1 MKIEE
6 HIEHAEHAEH
16 AGEHGH
22 KTAALLIAVL
32 AAILAICE
40 QQAKRADIA
49 VEENAVLAAD
59 TWNEYQAK
67 SVRAAQASA
76 LELLAGT
83 LDAPADA
90 SRLAVRQDFMKQMR
104 VDAEHYE
111 KDPKTGKTTL
121 ANHAR
126 QYEKERQ
133 DSLERAHT
141 YDNAAAGL
149 ELGIVLSTASVITSS
164 KLLLR
169 FGFVMGAIGLVLAL
183 FGAIAPG
190 LVVF

>member
-6 HIEHAEHAEH
+6 HTEHAEHAH
-16 AGEHGH
+16 EHGN
-22 KTAALLIAVL
+22 KNAALLIAVL

-49 VEENAVLAAD
+49 VDESAISAAD
-59 TWNEYQAK
+59 TWNQYQAK
-67 SVRAAQASA
+67 SIRSA
-76 LELLAGT
+76 LSHDL
-83 LDAPADA
+83 
-90 SRLAVRQDFMKQMR
+90 QDFAASLD
-104 VDAEHYE
+104 VPGDAAKAKLRADYLKRMASDQQHYE
-111 KDPKTGKTTL
+111 KDPGSGKAAL
-121 ANHAR
+121 AVRAR
-126 QYEKERQ
+126 GYETERQ
-133 DSLERAHT
+133 ESLERAHT
-141 YDNAAAGL
+141 YDNSAASL

-169 FGFVMGAIGLVLAL
+169 FGFVMGAIGVVLGL